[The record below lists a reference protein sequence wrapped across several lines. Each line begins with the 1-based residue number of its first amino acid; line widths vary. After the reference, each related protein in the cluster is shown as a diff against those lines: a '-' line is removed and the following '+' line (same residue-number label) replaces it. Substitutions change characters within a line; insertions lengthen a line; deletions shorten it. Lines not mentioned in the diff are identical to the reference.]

1 MHAAATADPAVAAVP
16 SRSEDSWRAAASPS
30 NVALVVTT
38 PVSADPDA
46 ELLARLRR
54 GDERAFRM
62 LVERYN
68 ATMLRV
74 ARLHVRDHQ
83 AAEEVVQ
90 ETWLAVVMGLER
102 FEERS
107 TLKTWLFRILTNR
120 AKTRGEREA
129 RSVPFSAVAA
139 ADAAGDDPA
148 VDADRFQGPN
158 DPFPGGWAAPP
169 ARWETLPDERL
180 LSQETLRELAEAVE
194 MLPPAQRAVIRLRDI
209 EGWDA
214 DEVCDLLGLTHGNQR
229 VLLHRARSKV
239 RAALERY
246 LDDEVMPA

>member
-1 MHAAATADPAVAAVP
+1 M
-16 SRSEDSWRAAASPS
+16 
-30 NVALVVTT
+30 

-54 GDERAFRM
+54 GDELAFRT
-62 LVERYN
+62 LVERYS

-74 ARLHVRDHQ
+74 ARLHIRDHQ

-90 ETWLAVVMGLER
+90 ETWLAVVKGLER

-129 RSVPFSAVAA
+129 RCVPFSALAA
-139 ADAAGDDPA
+139 ADVAGEEPA
-148 VDADRFQGPN
+148 VDADRFRGP
-158 DPFPGGWAAPP
+158 DDRYPGGWAAPP
-169 ARWETLPDERL
+169 ARWETLPQQRL
-180 LSQETLRELAEAVE
+180 LSQETLQRLAQAIEQ
-194 MLPPAQRAVIRLRDI
+194 LPPAQRAVIRLRDVD
-209 EGWDA
+209 GWDA
-214 DEVCDLLGLTHGNQR
+214 DEVCELLGLSHGNQR

-246 LDDEVMPA
+246 LGDEVITA

>member
-1 MHAAATADPAVAAVP
+1 MSPSAATAIGAVAAMH
-16 SRSEDSWRAAASPS
+16 WQHT
-30 NVALVVTT
+30 ALPYSVTLAVTT
-38 PVSADPDA
+38 PVIVDPEA
-46 ELLARLRR
+46 ELLVRLRR

-90 ETWLAVVMGLER
+90 ETWLAVVKGLER

-129 RSVPFSAVAA
+129 RSVPFSAVAL
-139 ADAAGDDPA
+139 ADASGDDPA
-148 VDADRFQGPN
+148 VDADRFQGPGGRY
-158 DPFPGGWAAPP
+158 PGHWASPP

-180 LSQETLRELAEAVE
+180 LSQETLRIVNEAVD
-194 MLPPAQRAVIRLRDI
+194 MLPPAQREVIRLRDI
-209 EGWDA
+209 EGWEA
-214 DEVCDLLGLTHGNQR
+214 DEVCDALGVSHGNQR

-239 RAALERY
+239 RTALERY
-246 LDDEVMPA
+246 LGSEVMVA